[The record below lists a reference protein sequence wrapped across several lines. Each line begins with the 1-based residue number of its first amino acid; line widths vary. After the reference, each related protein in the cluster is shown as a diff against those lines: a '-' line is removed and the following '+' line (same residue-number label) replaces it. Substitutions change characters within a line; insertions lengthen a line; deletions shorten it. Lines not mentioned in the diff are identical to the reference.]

1 MESINIPIIVGVG
14 RTMQIYIS
22 IILPLMDVPKPM
34 QCRIHWKLID
44 VDIMTEFDHFVIDY
58 IYIYIHPLH
67 LLAIGI
73 CRLPQGIRGERG
85 GRRVHIVGR
94 FCGILYENAVE
105 RGQVNTTV
113 QN

>member
-1 MESINIPIIVGVG
+1 MESINIPIIVGLG

-58 IYIYIHPLH
+58 IYIYISTHYIYSL
-67 LLAIGI
+67 
-73 CRLPQGIRGERG
+73 
-85 GRRVHIVGR
+85 
-94 FCGILYENAVE
+94 
-105 RGQVNTTV
+105 
-113 QN
+113 